1 MEKSPREIMQ
11 LIGTDLF
18 RKTFSENIWVDI
30 LYEKAKILLSQGKN
44 IVVSDIRHSNEL
56 EILFTLSNNI
66 LIFNVIRDIKND
78 KEDNHSTEQFHYEK
92 NIPIS
97 KIYNTTRKELYLQID
112 SNISSYLQNIP

>member
-1 MEKSPREIMQ
+1 MQ